1 MVLFVK
7 GMRGHAYAGAAAR
20 AGRGIDG
27 KAVVLQNAQH
37 AVLRG
42 ARLTAQRAAFQ
53 NLAHVIG
60 KPRVMAALD
69 AHGRKGR
76 RIIGAPA
83 EDDLRLLQ
91 RVQNWLHPHLRH
103 HARGL
108 RQRLWGQVGHIGTHL
123 LNAALRHR
131 LQNGFVWNVRPDHCG
146 FGMPVHLR
154 AQLADDGKRPLR
166 MHARARTSRRTDHQ
180 RDVQL
185 PRSLHQKRQILFGRH
200 AAYDGDARAQLVRTC
215 IRGTCVYHDGV
226 RPFLHS
232 QRKGFFRKAIP
243 QNSARRANT
252 GTHSCTSISRQSQNP
267 HKFQK
272 QSNHL

>member
-1 MVLFVK
+1 MTRVDAVVVEVDLVAFGRDVRVVGTHAGEHLPLHLVQAGDQQRIADASQHKGAEGHRPRALKLECVGHGLKAASRDADPSAGQLGESAAAQVQQHPRPLEQVGMVLFVK

-53 NLAHVIG
+53 NLAHMIG

-146 FGMPVHLR
+146 FGMPVPPPR
-154 AQLADDGKRPLR
+154 T
-166 MHARARTSRRTDHQ
+166 AR
-180 RDVQL
+180 
-185 PRSLHQKRQILFGRH
+185 G
-200 AAYDGDARAQLVRTC
+200 
-215 IRGTCVYHDGV
+215 
-226 RPFLHS
+226 
-232 QRKGFFRKAIP
+232 
-243 QNSARRANT
+243 
-252 GTHSCTSISRQSQNP
+252 
-267 HKFQK
+267 
-272 QSNHL
+272 